1 MTIYRFLPILLVV
14 SNFVFAQRQKSLNLW
29 ELHNRGQLQIV
40 NRESKAIQ
48 EEGRNI
54 IRLSEGKGEGLV
66 WLPIKGLKNGIV
78 EIEMRGKDVLQ
89 RSFVG
94 IAFHAL
100 DDSTYDA
107 VYCRPFNFFAKDS
120 IRKIHAIQYISHPTY
135 TWRKLRE
142 ERNGMFEKEIVNP
155 PNPNEW
161 FTLRLVINDK
171 IIEAFINQ
179 SQKPSLVVEKLTER
193 MDGKLGIFIG
203 DGSGGDFYRITIT
216 NMMY

>member
-89 RSFVG
+89 
-94 IAFHAL
+94 
-100 DDSTYDA
+100 
-107 VYCRPFNFFAKDS
+107 
-120 IRKIHAIQYISHPTY
+120 
-135 TWRKLRE
+135 
-142 ERNGMFEKEIVNP
+142 
-155 PNPNEW
+155 
-161 FTLRLVINDK
+161 
-171 IIEAFINQ
+171 
-179 SQKPSLVVEKLTER
+179 
-193 MDGKLGIFIG
+193 
-203 DGSGGDFYRITIT
+203 
-216 NMMY
+216 